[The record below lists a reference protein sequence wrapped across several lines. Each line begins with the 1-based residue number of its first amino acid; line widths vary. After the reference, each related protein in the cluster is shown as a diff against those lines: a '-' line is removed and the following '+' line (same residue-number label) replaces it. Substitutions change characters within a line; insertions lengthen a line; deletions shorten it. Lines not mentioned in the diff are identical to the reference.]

1 MIVAKIPPKQL
12 IYWFSVNNSH
22 IVGPNGFQ
30 RRIVPKI
37 FSQRNYVILIK
48 QNCAIPLKCFNE
60 GSPTTARR
68 LLCNIFVTVANCCE
82 LIFNQLVFW
91 VISSFI
97 LFTNFL
103 VFWIIPHFF
112 PLPAH
117 SLSFFVDSVLVRFF
131 FCHPTPFLPQEGC
144 RFISS
149 MYYLSF
155 STSLN

>member
-97 LFTNFL
+97 LTNFL

-117 SLSFFVDSVLVRFF
+117 SLSSFVDFVLVRFF
-131 FCHPTPFLPQEGC
+131 LAIQLHFCLRKGVD
-144 RFISS
+144 
-149 MYYLSF
+149 LSPVCIIYHF
-155 STSLN
+155 QLL